1 MPQEVLTDLDAIE
14 RLATK
19 HDNENL
25 EFRAHVKG
33 RLGWSDRRLNQVVRE
48 TTDEVWSKID
58 CTACANCCRVLD
70 VVVTDED
77 IGRLAKLLNISVPEF
92 EALYVVV
99 DAENDKLLRGKPCP
113 FLKDNLCAVYDHRP
127 QTCQS
132 YPHLY
137 EDFRPRTLQYVD
149 GAHFCPIVFNVL
161 ERLKR
166 RIPWRGRRRG
176 L

>member
-25 EFRAHVKG
+25 EFRAFVKG

-48 TTDEVWSKID
+48 TTDGVWSKID

-77 IGRLAKLLNISVPEF
+77 IGRLAKPLNISVPEF
-92 EALYVVV
+92 EALYVIV
-99 DAENDKLLRGKPCP
+99 DAENDKLLKGKPCP
-113 FLKDNLCAVYDHRP
+113 FLKDNRCSVYDHRP
-127 QTCQS
+127 QTCRS

-149 GAHFCPIVFNVL
+149 SAHFCPIVFNVL

-166 RIPWRGRRRG
+166 RIPWRGRGRG
-176 L
+176 W